1 MNFLA
6 LFSKV
11 IPQVSAKI
19 SNYAISHKNAILGKT
34 LGMTL
39 VKLSPPQKSAFFLQI
54 YRVFAKIVV
63 KIVVRNENL
72 LMQKKS

>member
-1 MNFLA
+1 MNYLA

-11 IPQVSAKI
+11 IPKVSAKI
-19 SNYAISHKNAILGKT
+19 SNHAISHENAILGKT

-39 VKLSPPQKSAFFLQI
+39 VKLSPPPPKKKI
-54 YRVFAKIVV
+54 DRVFAKIVV

-72 LMQKKS
+72 LMQKKG

>member
-1 MNFLA
+1 MNYLA

-11 IPQVSAKI
+11 IPKVSAKI

-39 VKLSPPQKSAFFLQI
+39 VKLSPTPPQKKI
-54 YRVFAKIVV
+54 DRVFAKIVV

-72 LMQKKS
+72 LMQKKG